1 MIFESH
7 AHYDDSKFT
16 DDQQEVL
23 FSLKGAGVGRVI
35 NVAADMESSYA
46 SVELA
51 KKYDFIYAAVGVH
64 PHDVKSMME
73 EDLEKLI
80 ALAAYEKVVAIG
92 EIGLD
97 YYYDYSPKEVQRLWF
112 REQIILAKE
121 LELPIIV
128 HSRDAAQETFDLI
141 MELGADSVGGVIHCY
156 SGSKEMAKIYTDKGF
171 YLGIGGVITYDNAKI
186 LKEVVREIPIE
197 RLLIETDC
205 PYLSPVPN
213 RGKRNDSKN
222 LTYVVDAIA
231 KIKQISAEEVVSI
244 TYNNATQLFQTK

>member
-7 AHYDDSKFT
+7 AHYDDSKFLE
-16 DDQQEVL
+16 DQQEVL
-23 FSLKGAGVGRVI
+23 QSLRAVGVGKVI
-35 NVAADMESSYA
+35 NVAADMKSSYA

-64 PHDVKSMME
+64 PHDVKNMME

-97 YYYDYSPKEVQRLWF
+97 YYYDNSPREVQRLWF

-156 SGSKEMAKIYTDKGF
+156 SGSKEMAKLYTDKGF
-171 YLGIGGVITYDNAKI
+171 YLGIGGVITYDNAKS
-186 LKEVVREIPIE
+186 LKEVVREIPME

-213 RGKRNDSKN
+213 RGKRNDSRN

-244 TYNNATQLFQTK
+244 TYNNASQLFQTK